1 MSVSVVVHL
10 SKEPLKVK
18 VLDAGQP
25 DVLGFVELSRD
36 PAAVDLIIRTAG
48 DADRLLA
55 AVTDLEQQLLAG
67 GAS

>member
-1 MSVSVVVHL
+1 MSVSAVVHL

-48 DADRLLA
+48 AADRLLA
-55 AVTDLEQQLLAG
+55 AVTDLKQQLLAG